1 MSVSSP
7 GPLCEELGLYGEMLL
22 LDSIELTNPVDQEKI
37 TKGVIFSFVKP
48 HNVSWNTFDTWM
60 KSICPGLSLPQLPAL
75 KSYIGWIETKIKELK
90 RNHRD
95 EEIKS
100 VMKEPFLKEC
110 QQPNTSTLTVD
121 REKVSSTTK

>member
-37 TKGVIFSFVKP
+37 TKDVIFELSQFCKS

-60 KSICPGLSLPQLPAL
+60 KSICPGLSLPQLPVL
-75 KSYIGWIETKIKELK
+75 KSYIRQIETKIKELK

-100 VMKEPFLKEC
+100 VMKEPFFKEC
-110 QQPNTSTLTVD
+110 QQPNTSRQSLG
-121 REKVSSTTK
+121 

>member
-37 TKGVIFSFVKP
+37 TKGVIFELSQFRKS

-60 KSICPGLSLPQLPAL
+60 KSICPGLKANVILSV
-75 KSYIGWIETKIKELK
+75 
-90 RNHRD
+90 
-95 EEIKS
+95 KS
-100 VMKEPFLKEC
+100 VITWSQLLRVLIK
-110 QQPNTSTLTVD
+110 T
-121 REKVSSTTK
+121 